1 MEFFLGDF
9 MLRVFEICRGRE
21 DKEKECMGNILKC
34 NEECIRNVREI
45 YKGIFGKEKR
55 INEKL
60 YED

>member
-34 NEECIRNVREI
+34 NEECIRNVREFI
-45 YKGIFGKEKR
+45 REYLGRKR
-55 INEKL
+55 G
-60 YED
+60 